1 MTFSR
6 YTHIDG
12 FYALLFPCSPSR
24 AAFIFFG
31 PEGQGVC
38 AVCHQYGWL
47 DARLACLVWTGMCA
61 ARRDFCLPFYCYA
74 KGFPKRFK
82 SENPTFY
89 DHTLGNWTVLTLQ
102 WTMSLWKVT
111 AHTARTVLTGNGNWK
126 LKTKTGNA
134 CALPSSTS
142 KSIWPVEHCSVKSV
156 RNPI

>member
-1 MTFSR
+1 MLAESR
-6 YTHIDG
+6 CIHIFWPRRARG
-12 FYALLFPCSPSR
+12 VRCVPSIWLAGRSTGVSGLLW
-24 AAFIFFG
+24 A
-31 PEGQGVC
+31 
-38 AVCHQYGWL
+38 
-47 DARLACLVWTGMCA
+47 GMCA

-126 LKTKTGNA
+126 LKTENENENWKCLRVTFERA
-134 CALPSSTS
+134 QASPSGQLRPLFCQ
-142 KSIWPVEHCSVKSV
+142 KC
-156 RNPI
+156 

>member
-1 MTFSR
+1 MHCCFHAR
-6 YTHIDG
+6 RV
-12 FYALLFPCSPSR
+12 ALHSYFL
-24 AAFIFFG
+24 AQKG
-31 PEGQGVC
+31 KGC
-38 AVCHQYGWL
+38 ALCAINMVGWTL
-47 DARLACLVWTGMCA
+47 DWRVWSALVWAGMCA

-111 AHTARTVLTGNGNWK
+111 AHTARTVLTGNENWK
-126 LKTKTGNA
+126 LKTKTKTGNA
-134 CALPSSTS
+134 CALPSSERKQVHLAS
-142 KSIWPVEHCSVKSV
+142 WGHCSVKSV